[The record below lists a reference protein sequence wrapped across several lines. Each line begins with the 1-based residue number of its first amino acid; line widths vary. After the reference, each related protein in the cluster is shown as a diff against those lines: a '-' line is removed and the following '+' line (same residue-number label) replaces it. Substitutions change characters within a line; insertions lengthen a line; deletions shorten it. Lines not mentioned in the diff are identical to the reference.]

1 MEPKNSPYYLGNN
14 DVLPTILS
22 LKHHSS
28 VVNIELPWDA
38 NMTDLL
44 DAFVGAC
51 VSVTFHQDGI
61 IQAMKEYVESYLP
74 DEIYETQ

>member
-1 MEPKNSPYYLGNN
+1 MEPKNSPYYLGNY
-14 DVLPTILS
+14 DTLPTVLS

-51 VSVTFHQDGI
+51 VSVTFHQDGV
-61 IQAMKEYVESYLP
+61 IQAMKDYAEDHLIEEDL
-74 DEIYETQ
+74 

>member
-1 MEPKNSPYYLGNN
+1 MEPKNSPYYLGNY
-14 DVLPTILS
+14 DSLPTVLS

-38 NMTDLL
+38 SMTDLL

-51 VSVTFHQDGI
+51 VSVTFHQDGV
-61 IQAMKEYVESYLP
+61 IQAMKEYAENYFP
-74 DEIYETQ
+74 NEEME